1 MESKT
6 PKSDVL
12 IDEILAGLVP
22 HTRICKWKGEHQHC
36 EGKFEITNE
45 DISFLKMLRV
55 PAPNFCPTC
64 RRIKRQSFMG
74 FAQLFKRKCD
84 VVGHDESIISV
95 FSKECPFPVVDYK
108 YFASDEFDSFLYRKN
123 YEENTSPM
131 EQLFSLRKIFPMP
144 SFLNRDSS
152 SINSDYSNGG
162 RDNKNCY
169 YTSGCY
175 TVENAWYSN
184 MLVKSKE
191 IMDCR
196 TVKHSDHVYSSLY
209 SDHLYKSYFT
219 YFSNSCTDSMFLFD
233 CRNCINCFGCV
244 NLRNA
249 KYCIWN
255 EQYSKEDYEQFIKSN
270 LPFSRDFLEENK
282 QKFWQLVKSLPIN
295 ASRNMTVKNN
305 VNGVMNV
312 NSNNLYDVTE
322 SSKAENVRHAD
333 GALTHQNS
341 MDLLYSG
348 GSSLL
353 YGTIN
358 IGSQSSNVRFSVSCK
373 FSTNSEFIFNS
384 NNLDNCFM
392 CFGLQHKSYC
402 ILNKQYSPD
411 EYFKI
416 IDEIKSDMIKRGEYD
431 DGLSF
436 EFSAQAYN
444 FSLAQIS
451 FPLTEQE
458 IIKLGGYMAEE
469 PESNAG
475 DMKILSKE
483 EVPQT
488 IDEVSDDIVDYAIK
502 CEVTARPFRITPSE
516 LQFYRIMKL
525 PLPTI
530 HPIVRMR
537 KYYELAPIGKSY
549 PAVCSKCG
557 KSFRSLFDPK
567 DGYKLYCE
575 DCYKQE
581 VY

>member
-12 IDEILAGLVP
+12 IDQILEELVP
-22 HTRICKWKGEHQHC
+22 HTRVCKWSGLHPHCQGEFPI
-36 EGKFEITNE
+36 ENE
-45 DISFLKMLRV
+45 DILFLKMLRV
-55 PAPNFCPTC
+55 PPPNFCPTC

-84 VVGHDESIISV
+84 APLHDEFMISV
-95 FSKECPFPVVDYK
+95 FSPECPFPVIDYK
-108 YFASDEFDSFLYRKN
+108 YFTFDEFDPFSFGKN
-123 YEENTSPM
+123 YEDLISPL
-131 EQLFSLRKIFPMP
+131 EQLFSLRKVFPMP
-144 SFLNRDSS
+144 SFLNRDPSCV
-152 SINSDYSNGG
+152 NSDYSNGG
-162 RDNKNCY
+162 RDSKNCY

-196 TVKHSDHVYSSLY
+196 VVKNSDHVYSSLY
-209 SDHLYKSYFT
+209 SDHLYKCYFI
-219 YFSNSCTDSMFLFD
+219 YFSSGCTDSMYLFD
-233 CRNCINCFGCV
+233 CRNCTDCFGCV

-255 EQYSKEDYEQFIKSN
+255 QQYTKEDYEEFMNSN
-270 LPFSRDFLEENK
+270 SIFSRDFLEQNK
-282 QKFWQLVKSLPIN
+282 DKFWQLVKSLPLN
-295 ASRNMTVKNN
+295 ASRNVSVKN
-305 VNGVMNV
+305 VNGVMNT

-348 GSSLL
+348 GSNSL

-373 FSTNSEFIFNS
+373 YSTNSEFIFNS

-392 CFGLQHKSYC
+392 CFGLQNKSYC
-402 ILNKQYSPD
+402 ILNKQYSPE
-411 EYFKI
+411 EYFRI
-416 IDEIKSDMIKRGEYD
+416 VDEIKYQMIQNGEYN
-431 DGLSF
+431 DGLGL

-451 FPLTEQE
+451 YPLTEEE
-458 IIKLGGYMAEE
+458 IKKMGGYVAKE

-475 DMKILSKE
+475 DIKILSKQSL
-483 EVPQT
+483 PQT
-488 IDEVSDDIVDYAIK
+488 INKVPDDIVKYAIE
-502 CEVTARPFRITPSE
+502 CEITSRPFRITPSE

-525 PLPTI
+525 PLPTV

-537 KYYELAPIGKSY
+537 KHYEMAPIGKIYLST
-549 PAVCSKCG
+549 CLKCT
-557 KSFRSLFDPK
+557 KSIQSLFDPK
-567 DGYKLYCE
+567 ENFILYCE
-575 DCYKQE
+575 NCYKSE